1 MKTTRLCRKLLF
13 GKTTKFTCCCI
24 LTKFLLFLFLQ
35 TQWSLNTSNH
45 ASFAKFFK
53 GEKEYIYFKNF
64 SYSLNIHETKQ
75 NLTWR
80 ELFAIQFALESF
92 APKISNKSVCWET
105 ENSSASLTVTSE
117 SNNTDSPDLLGTQ
130 SHKTF
135 KNIPS
140 QSTLAVPFWHS
151 ASSSAFLQSYASRE
165 LNSYA
170 VDCKVFTHHIN
181 VFSWGKI
188 SRLNRFKPI

>member
-1 MKTTRLCRKLLF
+1 MFFASLPSSYCFYFFRRNNHLTR
-13 GKTTKFTCCCI
+13 
-24 LTKFLLFLFLQ
+24 
-35 TQWSLNTSNH
+35 NTSSH
-45 ASFAKFFK
+45 ALFTQIFK
-53 GEKEYIYFKNF
+53 GEREYICFKNF
-64 SYSLNIHETKQ
+64 SEYEIKQ

-80 ELFAIQFALESF
+80 ELFAIQFALQSF

-130 SHKTF
+130 SHKTI

-140 QSTLAVPFWHS
+140 QSTLVVPFWHS